1 MCTGISITS
10 KEGNVFFG
18 RTMDLA
24 MGMFGED
31 PDGAIPTVIL
41 TLPKNHLL
49 DSQLSPWQTKYTT
62 MGMGVKDTTILY
74 DGINDQ
80 GLSGDTQVLMETTR
94 DSKENIQSRGLI
106 PLLGE
111 EFVTY
116 ILSQYASV
124 QEIKANYK
132 KFALVDTPFMMGDV
146 PMQFPLHYTFI
157 DPTGEQIVLE
167 PTDNGAFVLYD
178 GIGVV
183 TNSPEYSY
191 HTTNIRNY
199 ISLSNYDPTKQKQI
213 NEKYTMQPIEMGTGY
228 GMFGLPGDYTSP
240 SRFVRAFLLSN
251 ALDSFEGKDGIN
263 QLYSVFRAV
272 IIPRG
277 LEHASATSDMT
288 DYSRYWVGYDLTNQT
303 MYVQTGEGIAFTAKK
318 IDLSLSEINYE
329 NVNTTNSVTT
339 VL

>member
-10 KEGNVFFG
+10 KDGNVFFG

-24 MGMFGED
+24 MGMFGKD
-31 PDGAIPTVIL
+31 SDIDLPTVIL
-41 TLPKNHLL
+41 TLPKNHLVE
-49 DSQLSPWQTKYTT
+49 SQLSPWQTKYTT

-80 GLSGDTQVLMETTR
+80 GLSGDAQVLMETTR
-94 DSKENIQSRGLI
+94 DSKANIHSHGLI

-116 ILSQYASV
+116 ILSQYTSV
-124 QEIKANYK
+124 HEIKANYK
-132 KFALVDTPFMMGDV
+132 KFALVDQPFIMNNV
-146 PMQFPLHYTFI
+146 PMQFPLHYTFV
-157 DPTGEQIVLE
+157 DTTGEQIVLE
-167 PTDNGAFVLYD
+167 PTNNGTFVLYE

-199 ISLSNYDPTKQKQI
+199 ISLNNYDPTKKKRI
-213 NEKYTMQPIEMGTGY
+213 NENYTMKPIEMGTGY

-251 ALDSFEGKDGIN
+251 ALDSFEGENGIN
-263 QLYSVFRAV
+263 KLYSVFRSV
-272 IIPRG
+272 IIPSG
-277 LEHASATSDMT
+277 LEHASTTSDMS
-288 DYSRYWVGYDLTNQT
+288 DYSRYWIGYDLINQT
-303 MYVQTGEGIAFTAKK
+303 MYVQTGEGIAFTSKK
-318 IDLSLSEINYE
+318 MDMTFSEINYE

-339 VL
+339 VI